1 MADGEVKI
9 DTKLDTSGLDKGL
22 KDLKTSLKNLGVE
35 TSKTTKEQK
44 DFNNELDKTK
54 KKSQEVTT
62 ESKKQEKS
70 N

>member
-9 DTKLDTSGLDKGL
+9 NTKLDTSGLDKGL

-54 KKSQEVTT
+54 KKSQEISPVTKLFQ
-62 ESKKQEKS
+62 SYM
-70 N
+70 